1 MCFRILNVGV
11 FGWRK
16 GKVVMAF
23 RPVFVVDLV
32 KPYVAERSV
41 DFEYHSGFSV
51 QQKQRSVASLHR
63 SFGVQFPELRVLEVS
78 SKGNVELGV
87 RLSAFNLMIQHGPFG
102 SYSVESA
109 FQSSKVFVCGGPY
122 VDLLEVS
129 GREAKKDQR
138 LVKSGDLLGFRFF
151 SREFPLNP
159 LTYFYDWLYASA
171 LWRNRILL
179 EQVLSYDAFTDIEY
193 NPKRSINCQAR
204 SVAKVVGLAR
214 AGILAEA
221 LRTPVAFLELGY
233 SVPVDSSARIDG
245 RFEAP
250 EQRKLF

>member
-1 MCFRILNVGV
+1 MCFPFLNVGV
-11 FGWRK
+11 FGGRK

-32 KPYVAERSV
+32 KPYVVERSV
-41 DFEYHSGFSV
+41 EFEYHSGFSV

-63 SFGVQFPELRVLEVS
+63 SFGAQFPDLHILEVS

-87 RLSAFNLMIQHGPFG
+87 RLSAFNLMIQHGDRG
-102 SYSVESA
+102 AYSVESA
-109 FQSSKVFVCGGPY
+109 FQSSKVFACGGPF

-129 GREAKKDQR
+129 GREAKKDER
-138 LVKSGDLLGFRFF
+138 LMKSGNLVGFRFF

-171 LWRNRILL
+171 LLRNPSLL
-179 EQVLSYDAFTDIEY
+179 DQVLSYDAFTDIEY

-214 AGILAEA
+214 AGLLVEA
-221 LRTPVAFLELGY
+221 LRSPMAFLELGY
-233 SVPVDSSARIDG
+233 SAPVDRSAGIDG
-245 RFEAP
+245 RFEAA
-250 EQRKLF
+250 EQRNLF

>member
-1 MCFRILNVGV
+1 
-11 FGWRK
+11 
-16 GKVVMAF
+16 MAF
-23 RPVFVVDLV
+23 RPVFVADLV
-32 KPYVAERSV
+32 KPYVVERSV
-41 DFEYHSGFSV
+41 EFEYHSGFSV

-63 SFGVQFPELRVLEVS
+63 SFGVQFPDLHILEVS

-87 RLSAFNLMIQHGPFG
+87 RLSAFNLMIQHGNRG
-102 SYSVESA
+102 AYSVESA
-109 FQSSKVFVCGGPY
+109 FQSSKVFECGGPF

-129 GREAKKDQR
+129 GREAKKDER
-138 LVKSGDLLGFRFF
+138 LKKSGNLVGFRFF

-179 EQVLSYDAFTDIEY
+179 DQILSYDAFTDIEY

-214 AGILAEA
+214 AGLLAEA
-221 LRTPVAFLELGY
+221 LRSPMAFLELGY
-233 SVPVDSSARIDG
+233 SAPADRSAGIDG
-245 RFEAP
+245 CFEAP
-250 EQRKLF
+250 EQRNLF

>member
-1 MCFRILNVGV
+1 MCFRILDVGV

-171 LWRNRILL
+171 LWRNPSLL
-179 EQVLSYDAFTDIEY
+179 DQVLSYDAFTDIEY

>member
-1 MCFRILNVGV
+1 
-11 FGWRK
+11 
-16 GKVVMAF
+16 MAF

-171 LWRNRILL
+171 LSRNPSLL
-179 EQVLSYDAFTDIEY
+179 DQVLSYDAFTDIEY

>member
-1 MCFRILNVGV
+1 
-11 FGWRK
+11 
-16 GKVVMAF
+16 MAF
-23 RPVFVVDLV
+23 RPVFVADLV
-32 KPYVAERSV
+32 KPYVTERSV
-41 DFEYHSGFSV
+41 EFEYHSGFSV

-63 SFGVQFPELRVLEVS
+63 SFGVQFPDLHILEVS

-87 RLSAFNLMIQHGPFG
+87 RLSAFNLMIQHGNRG
-102 SYSVESA
+102 AYSVESA
-109 FQSSKVFVCGGPY
+109 FQSSKVFACGGPF

-129 GREAKKDQR
+129 GREAKKDER
-138 LVKSGDLLGFRFF
+138 LTKSGNLVGFRFF

-214 AGILAEA
+214 AGLLAEA
-221 LRTPVAFLELGY
+221 LRSPMAFLELGY
-233 SVPVDSSARIDG
+233 TVPVDRSSGIDG
-245 RFEAP
+245 CFEAP
-250 EQRKLF
+250 EQRNLF